1 MGQIVSG
8 DDVVVTGKEPLSPKS
23 KVLLIGISTSDR
35 NRLFDEETNQ
45 YYKYLAFSLNFS
57 SNCDYNNR

>member
-8 DDVVVTGKEPLSPKS
+8 DVVVTGKEAL
-23 KVLLIGISTSDR
+23 
-35 NRLFDEETNQ
+35 NWRLFDEETNQ
-45 YYKYLAFSLNFS
+45 YNKYLAFSLNFS